1 MLKGRSKSKK
11 EKTWEKVV
19 LAILPGIIVAGE
31 INHKVKMLN
40 AKLQFKI
47 KN

>member
-19 LAILPGIIVAGE
+19 LAILPGIIVAGLVWVA
-31 INHKVKMLN
+31 NFYYDLD
-40 AKLQFKI
+40 